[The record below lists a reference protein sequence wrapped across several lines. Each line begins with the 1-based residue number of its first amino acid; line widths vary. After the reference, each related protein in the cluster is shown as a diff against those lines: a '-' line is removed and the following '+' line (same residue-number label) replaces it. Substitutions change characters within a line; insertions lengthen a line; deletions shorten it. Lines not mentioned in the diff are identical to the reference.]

1 VWHDQGQHNS
11 LPGQG
16 LGSLALACRPTALNS
31 LLPEGDSQPVADRLA
46 ASTSLYNPSSIATRG
61 ELLLELSQRE
71 QAHASVLG
79 ALQVTHNHAELSLL
93 TRRLLE

>member
-1 VWHDQGQHNS
+1 
-11 LPGQG
+11 
-16 LGSLALACRPTALNS
+16 
-31 LLPEGDSQPVADRLA
+31 
-46 ASTSLYNPSSIATRG
+46 
-61 ELLLELSQRE
+61 LLELSQRE